1 MQITPRDIT
10 VRNAFNCFYEIPRF
24 QRPYSWTDE
33 NVEALWRDIIEN
45 KGDEYFL
52 GSMIVYSENDMTLR
66 IIDGQQRLTTLS
78 LLLACIRDIAKEI
91 GANNLATGT
100 QTFLQK
106 VDEDNR
112 KRSTLARTEDSQTPY
127 LQEVYICEIP
137 RLEIKDDEK
146 TDEMRTIDSAYNT
159 LKKHISDA
167 LPEEYSSIKPTETY
181 STEELEKVERELAKI
196 RSRVLDVHILLIE
209 LDREEDA
216 YTIFE
221 TINTRG
227 LDLSITDLYKNLLS
241 KHLRNETENDNFN
254 RDWTSLIGEI
264 QEVNNVDID
273 TFLYHSWNSRH
284 TFSTRPKL
292 YTNARELVKDK
303 EIAQQIL
310 DELKEDWKSY
320 RKLINPSSIEDK
332 SNVWIEIQQSL
343 EALRIFRVQQ
353 NVPYLIALLEAC
365 EREIIRPGK
374 LATTLSTIE
383 KFHYCF
389 TAITNSRSSGGIS
402 SMYCKHARELTSATT
417 SNAAA
422 NSIRELVQKLKD
434 RLPKRELFVSK
445 FIELE
450 FSKNEQKK
458 SQLIRYIL
466 RTLNDDV
473 DAVKFGLDDIP
484 SIEHFLPQAA
494 ASEEGIP
501 IDMIGN
507 IGNLFLL
514 PKSLNE
520 QLGNKSVEAKLEAI
534 DNSSHSRPRTLLQI
548 KEWGG
553 SQIQDRARRLANASY
568 DRVISM

>member
-159 LKKHISDA
+159 LKKHISDT

-520 QLGNKSVEAKLEAI
+520 QLGNKSVEAKLKAI

>member
-520 QLGNKSVEAKLEAI
+520 QLGNKSVEAKLKAI

>member
-91 GANNLATGT
+91 GANDLATGT

-520 QLGNKSVEAKLEAI
+520 QLGNKSVEAKLKAI
-534 DNSSHSRPRTLLQI
+534 DDSSHSRPRTLLRI

-553 SQIQDRARRLANASY
+553 SQIQDRARLLANASY

>member
-24 QRPYSWTDE
+24 QRPYSWTEE

-45 KGDEYFL
+45 RGDEYFL

-78 LLLACIRDIAKEI
+78 LLLTCIRNIAKEI
-91 GANNLATGT
+91 GADDLATGT

-106 VDEDNR
+106 VDENNR
-112 KRSTLARTEDSQTPY
+112 KRSTLARTEDSRVPY
-127 LQEVYICEIP
+127 LQEVYICEVS
-137 RLEIKDDEK
+137 RLEIKDEDK
-146 TDEMRTIDSAYNT
+146 TDEMKAIDSAYNT
-159 LKKHISDA
+159 LKKHISDT
-167 LPEEYSSIKPTETY
+167 LPEEYISNSPTETY
-181 STEELEKVERELAKI
+181 SPEALAKLENKLTEI

-209 LDREEDA
+209 LDKEEDA

-227 LDLSITDLYKNLLS
+227 LDLSITDLYKDLLS
-241 KHLRNETENDNFN
+241 KYLRNETENDNFN
-254 RDWTSLIGEI
+254 RDWTGLIDEI
-264 QEVNNVDID
+264 QGANNVDID

-310 DELKEDWKSY
+310 DELKDDWNSY
-320 RKLINPSSIEDK
+320 RKLINPSAIDEK
-332 SNVWIEIQQSL
+332 SDIWIEIQQSL

-353 NVPYLIALLEAC
+353 NIPYLIALLQAC
-365 EREIIRPGK
+365 ERGIIKPRK
-374 LATTLSTIE
+374 LAQTLAAIE
-383 KFHYCF
+383 KFHFCF

-402 SMYCKHARELTSATT
+402 SMYCKHARDLTGATNSNTAAISIKEL
-417 SNAAA
+417 
-422 NSIRELVQKLKD
+422 IQKLRE

-445 FIELE
+445 FTELE

-466 RTLNDDV
+466 RSVNEDV
-473 DAVKFGLDDIP
+473 DAIKFGLDDIP
-484 SIEHFLPQAA
+484 SIEHFLAQAT
-494 ASEEGIP
+494 ASDDNIP
-501 IDMIGN
+501 IDIIGN

-514 PKSLNE
+514 PKWLNE
-520 QLGNKSVEAKLEAI
+520 KLGEKPVEEKLKII
-534 DNSSHSRPRTLLQI
+534 DDSSHSRPRTLLEV
-548 KEWGG
+548 KEWG
-553 SQIQDRARRLANASY
+553 IDEIHDRARLLAHAAY
-568 DRVISM
+568 DSVATM

>member
-494 ASEEGIP
+494 ASEKGIP

-520 QLGNKSVEAKLEAI
+520 QLGNKSVEAKLKAI

>member
-422 NSIRELVQKLKD
+422 KSIRELVQKLKD

-520 QLGNKSVEAKLEAI
+520 QLGNKSVEAKLKAI

>member
-167 LPEEYSSIKPTETY
+167 LPEKYSSIKPTETY

-520 QLGNKSVEAKLEAI
+520 QLGNKSVEAKLKAI

>member
-1 MQITPRDIT
+1 
-10 VRNAFNCFYEIPRF
+10 
-24 QRPYSWTDE
+24 
-33 NVEALWRDIIEN
+33 
-45 KGDEYFL
+45 
-52 GSMIVYSENDMTLR
+52 
-66 IIDGQQRLTTLS
+66 
-78 LLLACIRDIAKEI
+78 
-91 GANNLATGT
+91 
-100 QTFLQK
+100 
-106 VDEDNR
+106 
-112 KRSTLARTEDSQTPY
+112 
-127 LQEVYICEIP
+127 
-137 RLEIKDDEK
+137 
-146 TDEMRTIDSAYNT
+146 MRTIDSAYNT

-520 QLGNKSVEAKLEAI
+520 QLGNKSVEAKLKAI